1 LKRYLTES
9 RNKTFGKE
17 GIRAYKSLKACKY
30 FEEGYVQRIRSA
42 QKHDV
47 YFVKAEVMTSMA
59 RRIYT
64 SYICMSKER
73 YVHGGASNCAA
84 G

>member
-1 LKRYLTES
+1 MY
-9 RNKTFGKE
+9 KTFGKE
-17 GIRAYKSLKACKY
+17 GIRAYKSLKAYKY

-59 RRIYT
+59 RRI
-64 SYICMSKER
+64 
-73 YVHGGASNCAA
+73 
-84 G
+84 